1 MGRYRIT
8 GVLGAGG
15 MGRVLLGEAPDG
27 RRAAI
32 KLVHPELVE
41 SEGFRAR
48 FRREVA
54 LAAQAP
60 PGWTA
65 AFLDADPDAAQ
76 PWLATA
82 YLDAPTL
89 HDEIARA
96 GTLSADR
103 AADLGVGMASALAAL
118 HARGLVHRDLKPSN
132 VLLTGGGPRLIDF
145 GISRAI
151 DGTALT
157 ATGQVIGTPEYL
169 SPEQITGT
177 PRAGTAADLFAL
189 GSLLVFVTSGR
200 TPFGGGGTAAV
211 LSRVVHGEPDL
222 PPGLGRI
229 EPVVRMLLDKD
240 PAARPTAERT
250 AELLAGGL
258 PAGPPEEGRTVLLH
272 RPPDGAVPAPGGTP
286 GPAGTAPGQ
295 SGTTGAAA
303 GPAGTPGTAPGP
315 AGRPSAAPGSA
326 GTPGTAPGPAGTP
339 GAAPGPG
346 GTPGPDRAASAA
358 GAART
363 GPDGTRVADGP
374 PWTGTP
380 SPYGDRAPGP
390 IQGPLP
396 PPTLLGAPPATAE
409 PWRRRRWPLV
419 AGGIAVVL
427 ALLVV
432 AVPVLLWGSGGSPAE
447 GTSAGPGPSTTA
459 PPPPPPPSTTAPAP
473 TTPAGDTA
481 DLLAGATV
489 VDTSQEVRYVD
500 PSGALRFSSP
510 SGNIACA
517 LEPFEVRC
525 DVLER
530 TWEVPPVPASCQQ
543 AYGTGTRLA
552 GAAAGELTCV
562 GDTIADPSLPVLEF
576 DRALRSDE
584 ITCVSR
590 MTGVECRNTT
600 TGHGIAVARA
610 SYRVY

>member
-1 MGRYRIT
+1 MTTPPGTDDPPTVGRYRIT
-8 GVLGAGG
+8 GVLGSGG

-41 SEGFRAR
+41 TDGFRAR

-65 AFLDADPDAAQ
+65 AFLDADPDAPR

-82 YLDAPTL
+82 FLDAPTL
-89 HDEIARA
+89 HEEIARA
-96 GTLSADR
+96 GTLSPDR
-103 AADLGVGMASALAAL
+103 AADLGVGLASALAAL

-145 GISRAI
+145 GISRAV

-211 LSRVVHGEPDL
+211 LSRVVHAEPDL
-222 PPGLGRI
+222 PTGLDRI
-229 EPVVRMLLDKD
+229 EPVLRALLDKD
-240 PAARPTAERT
+240 PAARPTAERA
-250 AELLAGGL
+250 AELLAGGT
-258 PAGPPEEGRTVLLH
+258 PAGPPGEDRTVLLH
-272 RPPDGAVPAPGGTP
+272 RPPNAVPPGPGGTAGPDP
-286 GPAGTAPGQ
+286 GPGPRSGAAGTGPGGTRVAGGPPWTVAPRDGAA
-295 SGTTGAAA
+295 SGAAA
-303 GPAGTPGTAPGP
+303 GPP
-315 AGRPSAAPGSA
+315 
-326 GTPGTAPGPAGTP
+326 
-339 GAAPGPG
+339 
-346 GTPGPDRAASAA
+346 
-358 GAART
+358 
-363 GPDGTRVADGP
+363 
-374 PWTGTP
+374 
-380 SPYGDRAPGP
+380 
-390 IQGPLP
+390 P
-396 PPTLLGAPPATAE
+396 PPTLLGAPPAAAE

-419 AGGIAVVL
+419 AGGIAVAL

-432 AVPVLLWGSGGSPAE
+432 LALLLRGSGEPAAE
-447 GTSAGPGPSTTA
+447 GDASGPE
-459 PPPPPPPSTTAPAP
+459 PSTTAPAP
-473 TTPAGDTA
+473 TTEPTTGPPPTTPAGDTT

-489 VDTSQEVRYVD
+489 VDTAQDVRYVD
-500 PSGALRFSSP
+500 PSGALRFRSP

-530 TWEVPPVPASCQQ
+530 TWEVPPVPASCRQ

-552 GAAAGELTCV
+552 GAAPGELTCV
-562 GDTIADPSLPVLEF
+562 GDTIADPTLPVLEF
-576 DRALRSDE
+576 DRVLRSDE

-590 MTGVECRNTT
+590 TTGVECRNTT
-600 TGHGIAVARA
+600 TGHGMAVARA